1 MRIASSTVS
10 DNIVRQ
16 IQNLGSQQAKLQS
29 QVASG
34 QRITNPED
42 DPAAVSR
49 IINLESERRS
59 IEQFQRNAERALEV
73 SQASFSGLQQIKK
86 LSDRATE
93 IGTLGAGATSPDSL
107 NAYAAEIDQ
116 LIEQAVQL
124 GNTKFRNDYIFSG
137 TEVDVPPF
145 AATRDLVTGEV
156 TGVTYDGNTDQS
168 SIALSDSSN
177 IAPGTTGATNTG
189 LGDFINQLVSMRTAL
204 RSGNPSTVQTAQA
217 ALITSEDL
225 LVDALSE
232 QGAVQMRIEV
242 NQTQQKDRAE
252 NLEKLVSAEAD
263 GDLPSAIVKLNQTQ
277 VAYQAALQS
286 ASNIMR
292 LSLLD
297 YLK

>member
-16 IQNLGSQQAKLQS
+16 IQNLGSQQARLQS
-29 QVASG
+29 TVASG
-34 QRITNPED
+34 QRITNPDD

-49 IINLESERRS
+49 VINLESERRS
-59 IEQFQRNAERALEV
+59 LEQFQRNAERALEV

-93 IGTLGAGATSPDSL
+93 IGTLGAGAISPDSL
-107 NAYAAEIDQ
+107 DAYAAEIDQ
-116 LIEQAVQL
+116 LLEQAVQL
-124 GNTKFRNDYIFSG
+124 GNTKFRNDYIFAG
-137 TEVDVPPF
+137 TAVDAAPF
-145 AATRDLVTGEV
+145 TATRDASGEI
-156 TGVTYDGNTDQS
+156 TSATYSGNSTQAAIALSESS
-168 SIALSDSSN
+168 SIA
-177 IAPGTTGATNTG
+177 PGSTGATNTG
-189 LGDFINQLVSMRTAL
+189 IGDFINQLVSLRDAL
-204 RSGNPSTVQTAQA
+204 RAGNTATIQSTQA
-217 ALITSEDL
+217 NLLASEDV
-225 LVDALSE
+225 LVDALSAH
-232 QGAVQMRIEV
+232 GAVQMRIEV
-242 NQTQQKDRAE
+242 NQTQQKERAE

>member
-16 IQNLGSQQAKLQS
+16 IQNLGSQQARLQS

-34 QRITNPED
+34 QRITNPDD

-49 IINLESERRS
+49 VINLESERRA
-59 IEQFQRNAERALEV
+59 IEQFQRNAQRALEV

-93 IGTLGAGATSPDSL
+93 IGTLGTGAISPDSL
-107 NAYAAEIDQ
+107 SAYASEINQ

-124 GNTKFRNDYIFSG
+124 GNTKFRNDYIYAG
-137 TEVDVPPF
+137 TAVDAAPF
-145 AATRDLVTGEV
+145 AATRDANGEV
-156 TGVTYDGNTDQS
+156 TGVTYNGNTAQS
-168 SIALSDSSN
+168 AIALSESSSV
-177 IAPGTTGATNTG
+177 APGAAGATNTG
-189 LGDFINQLVSMRTAL
+189 IGDFVNRLVAMRDAL
-204 RSGNPSTVQTAQA
+204 RSGTSGAVQTAQTN
-217 ALITSEDL
+217 LLSSEDV

-232 QGAVQMRIEV
+232 HGAVQMRIEV
-242 NQTQQKDRAE
+242 NQTQQKERAE

>member
-16 IQNLGSQQAKLQS
+16 IQNLGSQQARLQS
-29 QVASG
+29 TVASG

-49 IINLESERRS
+49 VINLESERRS
-59 IEQFQRNAERALEV
+59 IEQFQRNAGRALEI

-93 IGTLGAGATSPDSL
+93 IGTLGTGAMSPDAL
-107 NAYAAEIDQ
+107 NAYAAEVDQ

-124 GNTKFRNDYIFSG
+124 GNTRFRNDYIFAG
-137 TEVDVPPF
+137 TAVDAPPF
-145 AATRDLVTGEV
+145 AATRNASGEV
-156 TGVTYDGNTDQS
+156 TAVTYNGNTAQSEIALSESS
-168 SIALSDSSN
+168 SIAPGSS
-177 IAPGTTGATNTG
+177 GATNTG
-189 LGDFINQLVSMRTAL
+189 IGDFVNHLVSLRDAL
-204 RSGNPSTVQTAQA
+204 RAGNTATIQTAQA
-217 ALITSEDL
+217 NLLTSEDVF
-225 LVDALSE
+225 VDSLSE
-232 QGAVQMRIEV
+232 HGAVQMRIEV
-242 NQTQQKDRAE
+242 NQTQQKERAE

>member
-16 IQNLGSQQAKLQS
+16 IQNLGSQQARLQS
-29 QVASG
+29 QVATG

-49 IINLESERRS
+49 VINLESERRS

-73 SQASFSGLQQIKK
+73 SQASYSGLQQVKK

-93 IGTLGAGATSPDSL
+93 IGTLGAGAISPESL
-107 NAYAAEIDQ
+107 NAYASEINQ

-124 GNTKFRNDYIFSG
+124 GNTKFRNDYIYAG
-137 TEVDVPPF
+137 TAVDTAPF
-145 AATRDLVTGEV
+145 VATRDASGDVTAV
-156 TGVTYDGNTDQS
+156 AYAGNTTQS
-168 SIALSDSSN
+168 QVALSESSSV
-177 IAPGTTGATNTG
+177 APGTAGATNTG
-189 LGDFINQLVSMRTAL
+189 LGDFINHLVSLRDAL
-204 RSGNPSTVQTAQA
+204 RAGDASAVQSTQTNLLA
-217 ALITSEDL
+217 SEDV
-225 LVDALSE
+225 LVNALSE
-232 QGAVQMRIEV
+232 HGAVQMRIEV
-242 NQTQQKDRAE
+242 NQTQQKERAD

>member
-1 MRIASSTVS
+1 MRIASNTIS

-16 IQNLGSQQAKLQS
+16 IQNLGSQSARLQS

-49 IINLESERRS
+49 VINLESERRS
-59 IEQFQRNAERALEV
+59 LAQFQRNADRALQV
-73 SQASFSGLQQIKK
+73 SQASYSGLQQIKK

-93 IGTLGAGATSPDSL
+93 IGTLGTGTVSSEART
-107 NAYAAEIDQ
+107 AYASEVDQ

-137 TEVDVPPF
+137 TAVDTAPF
-145 AATRDLVTGEV
+145 AATRDASGQV
-156 TGVTYDGNTDQS
+156 TGVTYAGNTEQS
-168 SIALSDSSN
+168 SVALSESSTVS
-177 IAPGTTGATNTG
+177 PGTSAATNTG
-189 LGDFINQLVSMRTAL
+189 LGDFINHLVAL
-204 RSGNPSTVQTAQA
+204 RDSLRAGDTSAVQSAQSN
-217 ALITSEDL
+217 LLNSEDL
-225 LVDALSE
+225 IVNSLSE
-232 QGAVQMRIEV
+232 HGAVQMRIEV
-242 NQTQQKDRAE
+242 NQTQQKDRVT
-252 NLEKLVSAEAD
+252 NLEKLVSSEAD
-263 GDLPSAIVKLNQTQ
+263 GDLPSTIVKLNQNQ

-286 ASNIMR
+286 ASNIMK

>member
-16 IQNLGSQQAKLQS
+16 IQNLGSQQARLQS

-49 IINLESERRS
+49 VINLESERRA
-59 IEQFQRNAERALEV
+59 IEQFQRNADRALEV

-93 IGTLGAGATSPDSL
+93 IGTLGAGAMSPDSL
-107 NAYAAEIDQ
+107 NAYASEVNQ
-116 LIEQAVQL
+116 LIEQALQL
-124 GNTKFRNDYIFSG
+124 GNTRFRNDYIFAG
-137 TEVDVPPF
+137 TAVDTPPF
-145 AATRDLVTGEV
+145 AATRNAGGEI
-156 TGVTYDGNTDQS
+156 TSAAYSGNTTQS
-168 SIALSDSSN
+168 AIALTESSS

-189 LGDFINQLVSMRTAL
+189 IGDFINQLVAL
-204 RSGNPSTVQTAQA
+204 RDSLRAGNTTAIQTAQTNLVA
-217 ALITSEDL
+217 SEDL

-242 NQTQQKDRAE
+242 NQTQQDERAE
-252 NLEKLVSAEAD
+252 NLEKLVSAETD

>member
-16 IQNLGSQQAKLQS
+16 IQNLGTQQAKLQS
-29 QVASG
+29 QVATG

-49 IINLESERRS
+49 VINLESERRAL
-59 IEQFQRNAERALEV
+59 EQFSRNAERALEV
-73 SQASFSGLQQIKK
+73 SHASFSGLQQIKK

-93 IGTLGAGATSPDSL
+93 IGTLGAGAVSADSL
-107 NAYAAEIDQ
+107 NAYAAEINQ

-124 GNTKFRNDYIFSG
+124 GNTRFRNDYIYAG
-137 TEVDVPPF
+137 TAVDAPPF
-145 AATRDLVTGEV
+145 TATRDVNGDVT
-156 TGVTYDGNTDQS
+156 TVTYAGNTTQS
-168 SIALSDSSN
+168 SIALSESSSV
-177 IAPGTTGATNTG
+177 APGSSGDTNIG
-189 LGDFINQLVSMRTAL
+189 IGDFINRLVAL
-204 RSGNPSTVQTAQA
+204 RDALRAGDNSAVQSAQA
-217 ALITSEDL
+217 NLLSSEDV

-232 QGAVQMRIEV
+232 HGAVQMRIEV
-242 NQTQQKDRAE
+242 NQTQQKERGE

>member
-16 IQNLGSQQAKLQS
+16 IQNLGTQQAKLQS
-29 QVASG
+29 QVATG

-49 IINLESERRS
+49 VINLESERRAL
-59 IEQFQRNAERALEV
+59 EQFSRNAERALEV

-93 IGTLGAGATSPDSL
+93 IGTLGAGAVSADSL
-107 NAYAAEIDQ
+107 NAYAAEINQ

-124 GNTKFRNDYIFSG
+124 GNTRFRNDYIYAG
-137 TEVDVPPF
+137 TAVDAPPF
-145 AATRDLVTGEV
+145 TATRDVNGDVT
-156 TGVTYDGNTDQS
+156 TVTYAGNTTQS
-168 SIALSDSSN
+168 SIALSESSSV
-177 IAPGTTGATNTG
+177 APGSSGDTNIG
-189 LGDFINQLVSMRTAL
+189 IGDFINRLVAL
-204 RSGNPSTVQTAQA
+204 RDALRAGDNSAVQSAQA
-217 ALITSEDL
+217 NLLSSEDV

-232 QGAVQMRIEV
+232 HGAVQMRIEV
-242 NQTQQKDRAE
+242 NQTQQKERGE

>member
-16 IQNLGSQQAKLQS
+16 IQNLGTQQSRLQS

-34 QRITNPED
+34 QRITNPDD

-49 IINLESERRS
+49 VINLESERRA

-93 IGTLGAGATSPDSL
+93 IGTLGAGTVSPDAL
-107 NAYAAEIDQ
+107 KAYASEVNQ

-124 GNTKFRNDYIFSG
+124 GNTKFRNDYIYAG
-137 TEVDVPPF
+137 TAVDTPPF
-145 AATRDLVTGEV
+145 TAARDASGEV
-156 TGVTYDGNTDQS
+156 TGVTFAGNSNQS
-168 SIALSDSSN
+168 SIALSESSSV
-177 IAPGTTGATNTG
+177 APGTSPATNTG
-189 LGDFINQLVSMRTAL
+189 IGDFINRLVSLRTAL
-204 RSGNPSTVQTAQA
+204 RAGDTSAVQSSQTN
-217 ALITSEDL
+217 LLSSEDV
-225 LVDALSE
+225 LVDSLSE
-232 QGAVQMRIEV
+232 HGAIQMRIEV
-242 NQTQQKDRAE
+242 NQTQQKERAE
-252 NLEKLVSAEAD
+252 NLENLVSAEAD